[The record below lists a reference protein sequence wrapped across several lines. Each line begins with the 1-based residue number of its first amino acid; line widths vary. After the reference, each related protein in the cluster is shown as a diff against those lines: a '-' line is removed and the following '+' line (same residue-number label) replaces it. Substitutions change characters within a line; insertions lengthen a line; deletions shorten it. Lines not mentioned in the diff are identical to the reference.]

1 MRRGTTLSDLMQW
14 DNRLF
19 EGIII
24 PPEVNQQVLVSNIM
38 LNCGMQ
44 ETLYPDYDVFKSH
57 VHVWF
62 AAHEWNITKL
72 VNLIR
77 QEYEPLWNYNK
88 WEELSGSKNFD
99 GTKTTNEERD
109 TNKTGDVTT
118 TRDRDKSVNEQ
129 FGGADTF
136 SRTDTF
142 GEVHGRNLATDSD
155 KTTTDNLQTNTTTSE
170 TENTNGTTVKAVTA
184 FNTDTW
190 QDTEKVTENKTRQ
203 LNGTETETKTGTV
216 REEGTVN
223 ETGESTKT
231 GSNQRSDTE
240 SFGKTVDTTTG
251 EQTTEVETH
260 NTHEDRNTVGT
271 ERDQNDTTTAEHNHI
286 YGNLGLTTY
295 QKMFFEEYDVLDGIN
310 LYDWITR
317 KFSND
322 LMVGVYV

>member
-1 MRRGTTLSDLMQW
+1 MRKGTTLNDLMQW
-14 DNRLF
+14 DNTLF
-19 EGIII
+19 DGIII
-24 PPEVNQQVLVSNIM
+24 PPEVNHQILVSNIM
-38 LNCGMQ
+38 LNCGLQ
-44 ETLYPDYDVFKSH
+44 EVLYQEYDVFKSH

-77 QEYEPLWNYNK
+77 QDYEPLWNYNK
-88 WEELSGSKNFD
+88 WEELSGTKNFE
-99 GTKTTNEERD
+99 GTKSTSEERD
-109 TNKTGDVTT
+109 TDKTGDVTT

-129 FGGADTF
+129 FGGSDTF

-142 GEVHGRNLATDSD
+142 GEIHGRDLETASN
-155 KTTTDNLQTNTTTSE
+155 KTTTNNLQTDTTTSE
-170 TENTNGTTVKAVTA
+170 NETTIGTTTKSVTA
-184 FNTDTW
+184 FNTETW
-190 QDTEKVTENKTRQ
+190 QDTEKVVENKTRN
-203 LNGTETETKTGTV
+203 LTGSENKSETGTV
-216 REEGTVN
+216 GEVGTVN

-231 GSNQRSDTE
+231 GSNTRNDTE
-240 SFGKTVDTTTG
+240 AFGKKIDTTTG
-251 EQTTEVETH
+251 EQITDVETH
-260 NTHEDRNTVGT
+260 NTHEDRNTTGS
-271 ERDQNDTTTAEHNHI
+271 EQEQNDTTTAEHNHI